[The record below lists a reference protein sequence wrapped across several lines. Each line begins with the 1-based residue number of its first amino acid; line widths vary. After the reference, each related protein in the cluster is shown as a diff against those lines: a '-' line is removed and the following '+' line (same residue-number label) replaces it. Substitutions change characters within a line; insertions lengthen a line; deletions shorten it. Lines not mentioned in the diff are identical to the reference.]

1 MTQKPRK
8 RNLLALRSVRTWPG
22 GSVIFPERNSG
33 SFFDLVAKI
42 VRQHVCVCRERDLR
56 LIDRCVCGRRLSV
69 SLTWASLCGVC
80 TCLCFTSCVVSHR
93 SLVGFLIWALSTE
106 EPLSLCRVGV
116 CVYVVELHLMR
127 RVLSGH
133 VLGRSSV
140 TVAGFGS
147 A

>member
-93 SLVGFLIWALSTE
+93 SLVGFLIWALSV
-106 EPLSLCRVGV
+106 SCRCV
-116 CVYVVELHLMR
+116 CIHVVEYTSC
-127 RVLSGH
+127 VE
-133 VLGRSSV
+133 SSV
-140 TVAGFGS
+140 VIF
-147 A
+147 